1 MLGIFFRMLVF
12 GNEGGLTVG
21 VTVLTNGQP
30 LTIFFTIAAV
40 GSDYDGIRIGWD
52 WKGANGLR
60 MCLRCSKCSKKNS
73 DLARYVPNSVEASCT
88 DKARLIERD
97 NDDFD
102 SDVDLVIDAGQSHGN
117 GTIRSWCCVRA
128 LGVRRSG
135 KYCL

>member
-1 MLGIFFRMLVF
+1 MRMLLF
-12 GNEGGLTVG
+12 GNHGGSKVG
-21 VTVLTNGQP
+21 VTVLANGQP
-30 LTIFFTIAAV
+30 LAIFYTITAV

-52 WKGANGLR
+52 WKGANGMR
-60 MCLRCSKCSKKNS
+60 MRLRCSNCFKKNS

-102 SDVDLVIDAGQSHGN
+102 SDVDLVIDAGQRYAN
-117 GTIRSWCCVRA
+117 GTIRSWCYVRA